1 MTSPDQSQQPQQ
13 PQPQQP
19 PRQDEGT
26 MMLNAV
32 GPRAAGPQPGAQPQP
47 QPQPQAQPQPQPQAQ
62 QPQQAPAQPPQQPV
76 AQPRQQPAYAAAPP
90 QPQFSG
96 GGYVSPIPVRQA
108 HLGHALASEWTK
120 IKSVRSTV
128 WTLSVMIVLVLGIGA
143 GAALIVSAAGTSLGG
158 ESPLGLGMP
167 GMLLGLMCVITL
179 GVLCVSSEY
188 GTGMIRTTLTA
199 CPSRARVLAAKAI
212 VFFLLSFVVTA
223 VTTTLVALLETGVLS
238 GQGGAT
244 PSGSEWFKAT
254 VGVSLYVAM
263 LGLLALSVGALLRH
277 SAGAITIMIGLVL
290 LPLVLALFMMAES
303 LRDLRQFLFEYS
315 IPSQLGVMYSN
326 AVAATGPSGWEP
338 LWIMTG
344 LTAVV
349 LGGAFVALHQRDV

>member
-1 MTSPDQSQQPQQ
+1 MLNAVGARDARQ
-13 PQPQQP
+13 PQPQQ
-19 PRQDEGT
+19 Q
-26 MMLNAV
+26 A
-32 GPRAAGPQPGAQPQP
+32 
-47 QPQPQAQPQPQPQAQ
+47 QAQPQHQAPQQHQQAQ
-62 QPQQAPAQPPQQPV
+62 HQQAPVPGQPH
-76 AQPRQQPAYAAAPP
+76 PAPYAAAPP
-90 QPQFSG
+90 HNQQTRLPGS
-96 GGYVSPIPVRQA
+96 GYVSPIPVRRA
-108 HLGHALASEWTK
+108 HLGNALASEWTK

-128 WTLSVMIVLVLGIGA
+128 WTLGVMVVLVVGVGTLTGVGISASGTDLRGA
-143 GAALIVSAAGTSLGG
+143 
-158 ESPLGLGMP
+158 SPLGFGMF

-199 CPSRARVLAAKAI
+199 CPGRARVLAAKAI

-223 VTTTLVALLETGVLS
+223 VTTAVVALLLNGMLS

-244 PSGSEWFKAT
+244 PSGAEWFKAT

-263 LGLLALSVGALLRH
+263 IGLLALGVGALLRH

-303 LRDLRQFLFEYS
+303 LADLREWLFEYS

-326 AVAATGPSGWEP
+326 AVADSGPSGWEP

-349 LGGAFVALHQRDV
+349 LGGAFVALNQRDV